1 MKVEYYKCDISSVAE
16 VKEVVAYI
24 ERDFGQI
31 DINVNAAGVVTDE
44 PFISTSEATL
54 NRTLSVNLNG
64 SFFVAQAC
72 AASMINRLTSS
83 NSTIPID
90 PAVDG
95 ASIVFITSIAT
106 HIPSCAQS
114 ISAYVAS
121 KSAVQG
127 LVKPLAAE
135 LGPYGVRVN
144 ALAPGY
150 TMTDMMEMLKRK
162 QPGLVKQ
169 FELETLLGGGDRIGK
184 PEELQGALLLL
195 CSRKAGGWITG
206 QELLV
211 DGGAASWK
219 HPAVNGDVG
228 V

>member
-1 MKVEYYKCDISSVAE
+1 MRVEYYTCDISSLAE
-16 VKEVVAYI
+16 VKDVIAHI

-44 PFISTSEATL
+44 PFLSTSEATL
-54 NRTLSVNLNG
+54 SRTLSVNLNG

-72 AASMINRLTSS
+72 AASMIKRLTSS

-95 ASIVFITSIAT
+95 GSIVFITSIAK
-106 HIPSCAQS
+106 HVPSCAQS
-114 ISAYVAS
+114 ISAYTAS

-127 LVKPLAAE
+127 LVKPLAVE
-135 LGPYGVRVN
+135 LGPYGIRVN
-144 ALAPGY
+144 GLAPGY
-150 TMTDMMEMLKRK
+150 TMTDMMWMLREQ

-169 FELETLLGGGDRIGK
+169 FEQETLLAGGKRIGK
-184 PEELQGALLLL
+184 PEELQGTLLLL
-195 CSRKAGGWITG
+195 CSRRAGGWITG
-206 QELLV
+206 QEFLV

-219 HPAVNGDVG
+219 HPAVNDG
-228 V
+228 VTV